1 MAIRSGLRC
10 FTLCRPVVSMPEPP
24 SPRPP
29 PAANPGSPTAR
40 TPHQDRSVEV
50 TRYLDGALD
59 LEHTVRR
66 TISVDMRFGVARSEH
81 RLGPIGDACEGRD
94 VGVELYAT
102 PPRLRDYASAVSKAV
117 ALAERPTA
125 PCEGSALVVLC
136 RRGIGVFRR
145 MPLTPTAHR
154 GWWWHDLGPAVLH
167 VVDGRQ
173 LSRDGT
179 WGAVRMI
186 ADPPPSS
193 PDEDLLAELRRDPK
207 ISIEAV
213 IRVAEAIMNETVRP
227 STHAQYRTAAE
238 IVREE
243 GREQGRKQGLLDGR
257 RASVLTLADARSLAL
272 TAAQRRCVVECT
284 DIVTLDR
291 WLVEA
296 AAATSAGDIFR

>member
-1 MAIRSGLRC
+1 
-10 FTLCRPVVSMPEPP
+10 MPEPP

-102 PPRLRDYASAVSKAV
+102 PPRLHDYASAVSKAV

-125 PCEGSALVVLC
+125 PCEGSALVVRC
-136 RRGIGVFRR
+136 RRSIGVFRR
-145 MPLTPTAHR
+145 MPLVPSAHR
-154 GWWWHDLGPAVLH
+154 GWRWHGLGPAVLH
-167 VVDGRQ
+167 VVDARQ

-186 ADPPPSS
+186 ADPPPRS

-213 IRVAEAIMNETVRP
+213 VRVAEAIMNETIRP

-243 GREQGRKQGLLDGR
+243 GREQGRNQGLADGRKQGLLDGR
-257 RASVLTLADARSLAL
+257 RASVLTLADARGLAL
-272 TAAQRRCVVECT
+272 TPAQRRRVVECA

>member
-1 MAIRSGLRC
+1 
-10 FTLCRPVVSMPEPP
+10 MPEPP
-24 SPRPP
+24 SNRPP
-29 PAANPGSPTAR
+29 PAANPSSPTAR
-40 TPHQDRSVEV
+40 TPHQDRSVEL
-50 TRYLDGALD
+50 TRTLGGWLHP
-59 LEHTVRR
+59 EHTVRR

-94 VGVELYAT
+94 VGVELCAT
-102 PPRLRDYASAVSKAV
+102 PPRLRDYASAVSKA
-117 ALAERPTA
+117 ASLAERSTA
-125 PCEGSALVVLC
+125 PCAGGALVVLC

-145 MPLTPTAHR
+145 MPLMPTAHR

-167 VVDGRQ
+167 VVDARQ
-173 LSRDGT
+173 LARDGT

-193 PDEDLLAELRRDPK
+193 PDEDLLAELQRDPK

-213 IRVAEAIMNETVRP
+213 VRVAEAIMNETIRP

-238 IVREE
+238 IVRDE
-243 GREQGRKQGLLDGR
+243 GREQGLLDGRKLGLLDGR
-257 RASVLTLADARSLAL
+257 RASVLTLADARGLAL

-296 AAATSAGDIFR
+296 AAATAAGDIFR

>member
-1 MAIRSGLRC
+1 MRRSSTDVKGSLRRGHGGAQPDGASRVGQGRGRASWSLGRRCLPPRARRTRGNKSGAMAIRSGLRC

-102 PPRLRDYASAVSKAV
+102 PPRLHDYASAVSKAV

-125 PCEGSALVVLC
+125 PCEGSALVVRC
-136 RRGIGVFRR
+136 RRSIGVFRR
-145 MPLTPTAHR
+145 MPLVPSAHR
-154 GWWWHDLGPAVLH
+154 GWRWHGLGPAVLH
-167 VVDGRQ
+167 VVDARQ

-179 WGAVRMI
+179 WGAVRII
-186 ADPPPSS
+186 ADPPPTSS
-193 PDEDLLAELRRDPK
+193 GANPHSRIWL
-207 ISIEAV
+207 
-213 IRVAEAIMNETVRP
+213 MRP
-227 STHAQYRTAAE
+227 
-238 IVREE
+238 
-243 GREQGRKQGLLDGR
+243 R
-257 RASVLTLADARSLAL
+257 RAS
-272 TAAQRRCVVECT
+272 AAGVSRR
-284 DIVTLDR
+284 LPP
-291 WLVEA
+291 
-296 AAATSAGDIFR
+296 